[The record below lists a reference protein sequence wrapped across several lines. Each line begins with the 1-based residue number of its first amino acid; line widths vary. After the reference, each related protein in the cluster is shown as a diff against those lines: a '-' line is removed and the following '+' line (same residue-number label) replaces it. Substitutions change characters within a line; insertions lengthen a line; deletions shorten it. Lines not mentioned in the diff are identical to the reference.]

1 MKVGD
6 LVKENW
12 GMERVG
18 VIVAEVPC
26 SWYRKSRRLFKVLWD
41 THSPASP
48 SLTGPLWESQA
59 EVISESR

>member
-6 LVKENW
+6 LIKQTYGKERT
-12 GMERVG
+12 GI
-18 VIVAEVPC
+18 IVAEVPC

-41 THSPASP
+41 TPTISG

-59 EVISESR
+59 ELINESR